1 MFSIAFVKY
10 LSQEKSKTLYLW
22 HWLKQ
27 KFMPVMKCC
36 TQSFVCEIST
46 CFEKRCFP
54 KYRFF
59 SFKMSAWAEKNW
71 HSVLL
76 RFSKFQPMR
85 KKLNNVNLEF
95 WSQNLFDIILCLQ
108 YSHMHSKT
116 SRHHRCVYVIILMQT
131 FLLANQSERTDV
143 SKFETKKLL
152 LPLSVFFH

>member
-71 HSVLL
+71 RSVLL

-95 WSQNLFDIILCLQ
+95 WSQNLLSYYFVLAILAHAQQNISSSPLCLCN
-108 YSHMHSKT
+108 YSH
-116 SRHHRCVYVIILMQT
+116 
-131 FLLANQSERTDV
+131 ANIPFGQSEWAYWR
-143 SKFETKKLL
+143 LQIWN
-152 LPLSVFFH
+152 